1 MQRTTLY
8 LIASGIAAGLVS
20 LLYFLS
26 LQLSFLPFAVTA
38 VVVLL
43 CVVAL
48 FWYTKQQA
56 SLFRDDE
63 FRMILP
69 VVVVLFIFLSTI
81 TGKTIAVTERYGEWD
96 AWAIWNLQAKYL
108 VDPLHWKKMLL
119 NTKFGHPDYPL
130 LVPGV
135 TAFFTRLMGNARIE
149 VVSFAFSFWIAILI
163 PVVLF
168 IQTLRK
174 SLLMA
179 MVLLWFFATDSFYI
193 ARGAS
198 MYADTTLAFFFM
210 AALISVR
217 QQENKYLWNMVA
229 GACIG
234 CCLWTKNEGM
244 VLSLIF
250 LAFYIRQLFMQRLLK
265 PFVLGAVFPVIVFI
279 FFKVVYAPAN
289 DMVGGQNIHTLQQLL
304 DTSRY
309 QLIYRYF
316 TDNIQQKFG
325 TLKILVLLYLG
336 YHLLKRKMPSKQF
349 LLVSTCVVAY
359 FMIYVLSVQDLEWH
373 LSTSADRLLHQLM
386 PAMVYA
392 LVSLYPDP
400 KPSIAADQQWAM
412 PE

>member
-8 LIASGIAAGLVS
+8 LIASGIAACMVS
-20 LLYFLS
+20 MLYFLS
-26 LQLSFLPFAVTA
+26 LQLVFLPFAVTA
-38 VVVLL
+38 VVILL
-43 CVVAL
+43 SVVAL
-48 FWYTKQQA
+48 FWYTHQQA
-56 SLFRDDE
+56 LVFRDDE

-108 VDPLHWKKMLL
+108 VDPLHWKKMLQ
-119 NTKFGHPDYPL
+119 NTKYGHPDYPL

-135 TAFFTRLMGNARIE
+135 IAFFTRLMGNARVE
-149 VVSFAFSFWIAILI
+149 VVSFACSFWIAILI

-168 IQTLRK
+168 MQTLRK
-174 SLLMA
+174 SLLLA
-179 MVLLWFFATDSFYI
+179 VVLLWFFATDSFYI
-193 ARGAS
+193 AREAS
-198 MYADTTLAFFFM
+198 MYADTTLAFFFV
-210 AALISVR
+210 ASLISVR
-217 QQENKYLWNMVA
+217 QQENKYLWHLVA

-234 CCLWTKNEGM
+234 CCLWTKNEGV

-250 LAFYIRQLFMQRLLK
+250 LAFYIRQLFIQRLLK
-265 PFVLGAVFPVIVFI
+265 PFVLGGIFPMMVFV
-279 FFKVVYAPAN
+279 FFKVVYAPTN
-289 DMVGGQNIHTLQQLL
+289 DMVGGQSLHTVQQLL

-336 YHLLKRKMPSKQF
+336 YHLLKRKMPDKQF
-349 LLVSTCVVAY
+349 LLVSTCVVVY
-359 FMIYVLSVQDLEWH
+359 FLIYVLSVQDLEWH

-392 LVSLYPDP
+392 LLSLYPDP
-400 KPSIAADQQWAM
+400 RPRIAADQQWAM